1 MTEQETMYKPFDSYH
16 VTYAITNPNGKDY
29 VRIDF
34 LHGGTKVGQLL
45 MGDAIS
51 PGSYAN
57 LHDEEIHLYFPLSH
71 FDNIAGILRQES
83 GLALYIEL
91 EKGGLSSAKPIGGIV
106 TGHQEQ
112 IERTA

>member
-1 MTEQETMYKPFDSYH
+1 MTVQETVYKPFNSYR

-34 LHGGTKVGQLL
+34 FNEGTKVGQLL

-57 LHDEEIHLYFPLSH
+57 LHGEEIHLYFPLSH
-71 FDNIAGILRQES
+71 FDNIAEILRQES
-83 GLALYIEL
+83 GLALYVEL
-91 EKGGLSSAKPIGGIV
+91 EEGGHPTAKPIGGIV
-106 TGHQEQ
+106 TGH
-112 IERTA
+112 